1 MSTLQVR
8 ILGSAAGGGSPQW
21 NCNCTV
27 CTAVRRGDAGTQSRM
42 QSSLAIRS
50 GDGPWLLVN
59 ASPDVH
65 RQVELMPAEH
75 RTTGGRSSPFA
86 GVLLTDAEI
95 DHASGLLLLRESTE
109 PLQVF
114 ATAQAYGALTSDWPL
129 VTMLS
134 DWCGVDWR
142 ELTAGTSTRLDGFDL
157 TADCFTTGEDAPR
170 YQRAAGGP
178 GTSIGITFR
187 SAGGQTVTYCPT
199 IETWSDELRTRL
211 AASDLVL
218 VDGTFWGATEL
229 ADEGLGSRSA
239 RDMGHVPLGGADGT
253 AAQLAALGTRAVVV
267 HINNT
272 NRILLETSAERAALE
287 ALDITVAHDG
297 LLLEIT

>member
-27 CTAVRRGDAGTQSRM
+27 CSAVRRGDAGTQPRT
-42 QSSLAIRS
+42 QSSLAIRA

-65 RQVELMPAEH
+65 RHVELMPNEH
-75 RTTGGRSSPFA
+75 RAHGGRSTPFA

-109 PLQVF
+109 PLRLF
-114 ATAQAYGALTSDWPL
+114 ATSQVHDALTNEWPL
-129 VTMLS
+129 VTMLD
-134 DWCGVDWR
+134 DWCGVDWH
-142 ELTAGTSTRLDGFDL
+142 ELAAGHTSTLPGFEL

-170 YQRAAGGP
+170 YQRSAGGP
-178 GTSIGITFR
+178 GTSIGVTFR
-187 SAGGQTVTYCPT
+187 DAAGHSVTYCPT
-199 IETWSDELRTRL
+199 IEVWSDALASRL
-211 AASDLVL
+211 EASDLVL

-229 ADEGLGSRSA
+229 ADEGLGTRSA
-239 RDMGHVPLGGADGT
+239 RDMGHVPLGGDDGT
-253 AAQLAALGTRAVVV
+253 AMLLAALDTRVAVV

-272 NRILLETSAERAALE
+272 NRILLEGSPERR
-287 ALDITVAHDG
+287 ALDAHGITVAHDG
-297 LLLEIT
+297 LDLEIT

>member
-1 MSTLQVR
+1 VSTLEVR

-27 CTAVRRGDAGTQSRM
+27 CTAVRRGDAGTQPRM

-65 RQVELMPAEH
+65 RQVDLMPADH
-75 RTTGGRSSPFA
+75 RATGGRSTPFA

-109 PLQVF
+109 PLQLF
-114 ATAQAYGALTSDWPL
+114 ATAQAHGALTDEWPL
-129 VTMLS
+129 ITMLS
-134 DWCGVDWR
+134 DWCGVDWH
-142 ELTAGTSTRLDGFDL
+142 ELTAGQATELGGFDL

-170 YQRAAGGP
+170 YQRSPGGP

-187 SAGGQTVTYCPT
+187 NAGGQSVTYCPT
-199 IETWSDELRTRL
+199 IETWTDELAARL
-211 AASDLVL
+211 DASDLVL
-218 VDGTFWGATEL
+218 VDSTFWGATEL
-229 ADEGLGSRSA
+229 ADEGLGTRSA
-239 RDMGHVPLGGADGT
+239 RDMGHVPLGGPDGT
-253 AAQLAALGTRAVVV
+253 AHRLAALDTRVVAV

-272 NRILLETSAERAALE
+272 NRILLEGSPERVE
-287 ALDITVAHDG
+287 LDGLGITVAHDG
-297 LLLEIT
+297 LHLEIS